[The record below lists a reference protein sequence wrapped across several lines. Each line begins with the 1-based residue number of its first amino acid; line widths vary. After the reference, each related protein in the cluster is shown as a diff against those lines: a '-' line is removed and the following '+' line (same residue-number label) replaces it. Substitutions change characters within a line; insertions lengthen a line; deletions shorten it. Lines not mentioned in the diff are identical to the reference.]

1 MCVSKFPPLLD
12 RYPHP
17 ASHPLPTALLSGDW
31 AELEVDT
38 REQGDNAPTPKGKKE
53 KAYVWL
59 SYLRRWV
66 GVFVR
71 VSLCL
76 CYVWRWRCVG

>member
-1 MCVSKFPPLLD
+1 MGLDGAQAGWVGWGWAGAHGVCVSKFPPLLD

-59 SYLRRWV
+59 SYLRR
-66 GVFVR
+66 
-71 VSLCL
+71 
-76 CYVWRWRCVG
+76 